1 MNALLFEIGA
11 AVVVTAVA
19 AWITRATL
27 NRRFTKMDD
36 GSRKALTSSVT
47 LLVGV
52 IAAIAIASSRS
63 ETIRTDVVDGVIGF
77 LPSLIV
83 GILILVLGFVSSRLV
98 GIVVEQAMRSRSAV
112 LAVRLKSVVSGA
124 LLAIT
129 ALIALKQMGIETDVL
144 VLILA
149 AILATGTVAAGLAI
163 GLGSLPLARQVAAG
177 RHVED
182 RLRVGL
188 QVSVDGKSGKILSIN
203 LASVS
208 IRNED
213 GSVWEVPNLAFLE
226 NPIEVTEI

>member
-11 AVVVTAVA
+11 AVVVTIA
-19 AWITRATL
+19 AGWIARTAL
-27 NRRFTKMDD
+27 NRRFTNMDD
-36 GSRKALTSSVT
+36 GSKKALASSVT
-47 LLVGV
+47 LLAAVV
-52 IAAIAIASSRS
+52 AAIAIASSRN

-77 LPSLIV
+77 LPSLVV
-83 GILILVLGFVSSRLV
+83 GVIILVLGFVSSRLV

-112 LAVRLKSVVSGA
+112 LASRLRSVVAGS
-124 LLAIT
+124 LLSIT

-149 AILATGTVAAGLAI
+149 AILATGTVAGGLAI

-188 QVSVDGKSGKILSIN
+188 QVSVDGRSGTIRSMN

-208 IRNED
+208 VRDES
-213 GSVWEVPNLAFLE
+213 GSVWEIPNLAFLE
-226 NPIEVTEI
+226 HPVEVKED